1 MKKIL
6 LLAIGLLSC
15 LISAKAQKSVDE
27 QIRKLII
34 STITINNYYVDSV
47 NTEKLVED
55 AIRGMIEK
63 LDPHTG

>member
-15 LISAKAQKSVDE
+15 LISAKAQNSVDE
-27 QIRKLII
+27 RIRKLII
-34 STITINNYYVDSV
+34 STITNNHYYVDTV

-55 AIRGMIEK
+55 AIRGMI
-63 LDPHTG
+63 